1 MIEIVLN
8 YFTVPF
14 QQIILLCV
22 LCVCLSSGVLSPIVV
37 SSRMAFFSDA
47 VAHSTLAG
55 VALGMFIGLGSPA
68 TTMIGFAVIVALLIA
83 TLRQYTNL
91 SLDTVLGVAMAGS
104 LAVGV
109 LLYQKAVRGYADLH
123 SYLFGSVGLLG
134 MEDLWI
140 LAANTVVALV
150 IVGLFANRFLLLAV
164 SRPLAQA
171 RGINVARYEYLL
183 IVVLGLVVAVG
194 VRAVGLLLV
203 NALLIVPAATSRNF
217 AKSVAGMFWGS
228 VVCALVAGLS
238 GLFVADWLELAPAPG
253 IVAASVIL
261 FIASQ
266 LLRPLLGRQ
275 LAEA

>member
-1 MIEIVLN
+1 MTEIVLN

-14 QQIILLCV
+14 QQIILLSV
-22 LCVCLSSGVLSPIVV
+22 VCVCLSSGVLSPIVV

-55 VALGMFIGLGSPA
+55 VALGMLLGMDSPV
-68 TTMIGFAVIVALLIA
+68 TMMIGFAVVVALLIA
-83 TLRQYTNL
+83 TLRQYTSL

-109 LLYQKAVRGYADLH
+109 LLYQKVRGYSDLH
-123 SYLFGSVGLLG
+123 SYLFGSVSLLG
-134 MEDLWI
+134 MEDLLF
-140 LAANTVVALV
+140 LAGNAVVALV
-150 IVGLFANRFLLLAV
+150 MVGVFANRFMLLAV

-217 AKSVAGMFWGS
+217 ARSVGGMFWGS
-228 VVCALVAGLS
+228 VACALVAGLA
-238 GLFVADWLELAPAPG
+238 GLFIADWLQLAPAPG

-261 FIASQ
+261 FLFSQ
-266 LLRPLLGRQ
+266 LLRPLFGHHV
-275 LAEA
+275 AEA

>member
-1 MIEIVLN
+1 
-8 YFTVPF
+8 VPW
-14 QQIILLCV
+14 QQVILLSV
-22 LCVCLSSGVLSPIVV
+22 ICVCVSSGVLSPIVV

-55 VALGMFIGLGSPA
+55 VALGLLLGLPSPV

-83 TLRQYTNL
+83 TLRQYTTL
-91 SLDTVLGVAMAGS
+91 ALDTVLGVAMAGS

-109 LLYQKAVRGYADLH
+109 LIYQKVRGYADLH
-123 SYLFGSVGLLG
+123 SYLFGSVSLLG
-134 MEDLWI
+134 AQDLWI
-140 LAANTVVALV
+140 LAGNAVLSLV

-217 AKSVAGMFWGS
+217 SRSIAAMFWGS
-228 VVCALVAGLS
+228 VAVALVS
-238 GLFVADWLELAPAPG
+238 GLVGLMLSPVFGFAEGPA

-261 FIASQ
+261 FLASQ
-266 LLRPLLGRQ
+266 LLRPIFGQ
-275 LAEA
+275 HVAEA

>member
-22 LCVCLSSGVLSPIVV
+22 VCVCLASGVLSPIVV

-55 VALGMFIGLGSPA
+55 VALGLLLGMDNPV
-68 TTMIGFAVIVALLIA
+68 TMMVGFAVIIALLIA
-83 TLRQYTNL
+83 TLRQYTSL

-109 LLYQKAVRGYADLH
+109 LLYQKVRGYSDLH
-123 SYLFGSVGLLG
+123 SYLFGSVSLLTVD
-134 MEDLWI
+134 DLLV
-140 LAANTVVALV
+140 LAANAVIALAM
-150 IVGLFANRFLLLAV
+150 VGLFANRFLLLAV

-203 NALLIVPAATSRNF
+203 NALLIVPAATSRNL
-217 AKSVAGMFWGS
+217 ARSVAGMFWGS
-228 VVCALVAGLS
+228 VACSLLAGLT
-238 GLFVADWLELAPAPG
+238 GLFLADWLELAPAPG

-261 FIASQ
+261 FLGSQ
-266 LLRPLLGRQ
+266 LLRPLFGHHVV
-275 LAEA
+275 EA

>member
-55 VALGMFIGLGSPA
+55 VALGMLLGVGSPV
-68 TTMIGFAVIVALLIA
+68 TMMIGFAVIVALLIA
-83 TLRQYTNL
+83 TLRQYTSL
-91 SLDTVLGVAMAGS
+91 ALDTVLGVAMAGS

-109 LLYQKAVRGYADLH
+109 LMYQKVRGYSDLH
-123 SYLFGSVGLLG
+123 SYLFGSVSLLAI
-134 MEDLWI
+134 EDLWV
-140 LAANTVVALV
+140 LAGNAVIALAM
-150 IVGLFANRFLLLAV
+150 VGLFANRFLLLAV

-171 RGINVARYEYLL
+171 RGVNVARYEYLL

-217 AKSVAGMFWGS
+217 ARSVAGMFWGS
-228 VVCALVAGLS
+228 VVCAVVAGLS

-275 LAEA
+275 IAEA

>member
-1 MIEIVLN
+1 
-8 YFTVPF
+8 
-14 QQIILLCV
+14 
-22 LCVCLSSGVLSPIVV
+22 
-37 SSRMAFFSDA
+37 
-47 VAHSTLAG
+47 
-55 VALGMFIGLGSPA
+55 
-68 TTMIGFAVIVALLIA
+68 
-83 TLRQYTNL
+83 
-91 SLDTVLGVAMAGS
+91 
-104 LAVGV
+104 
-109 LLYQKAVRGYADLH
+109 
-123 SYLFGSVGLLG
+123 
-134 MEDLWI
+134 
-140 LAANTVVALV
+140 
-150 IVGLFANRFLLLAV
+150 
-164 SRPLAQA
+164 
-171 RGINVARYEYLL
+171 
-183 IVVLGLVVAVG
+183 VVAVG